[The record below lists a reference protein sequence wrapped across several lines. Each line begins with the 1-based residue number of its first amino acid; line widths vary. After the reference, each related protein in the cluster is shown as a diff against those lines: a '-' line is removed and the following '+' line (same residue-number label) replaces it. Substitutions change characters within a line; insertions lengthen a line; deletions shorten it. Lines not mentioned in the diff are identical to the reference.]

1 MFFRGDLARAFPRAS
16 FCEGGVHGFESSGR
30 QSGRELGNYRGMA
43 KAAGA
48 IQLTALDF
56 PFNGFGR
63 VPHYIRIAP
72 VE

>member
-1 MFFRGDLARAFPRAS
+1 MFFRGDLSRAFAREECTGS
-16 FCEGGVHGFESSGR
+16 RVRGGSPEESS
-30 QSGRELGNYRGMA
+30 ENKRGMA